1 MVGIIIK
8 PTNGISW
15 WADLGFAC
23 APEQKISRGTGFT
36 VYRAWGGAST
46 EWGTGYF
53 SLEKPE
59 SVLDAEL
66 RFNIADWGN
75 QIHFVS
81 SFRIA
86 NGAPYLIGRVAHGV
100 RDLSRKGTQVY
111 VEPKWRS
118 LVRLVTSKEI
128 LRHDVFVSSRIGS
141 A

>member
-1 MVGIIIK
+1 MAGIIIK
-8 PTNGISW
+8 PKSGICW

-23 APEQKISRGTGFT
+23 APEQKISRAAGFK

-53 SLEKPE
+53 SLEKPV

-75 QIHFVS
+75 QVHFVS
-81 SFRIA
+81 SFQIPEGVPYFIGRIA
-86 NGAPYLIGRVAHGV
+86 HGL
-100 RDLSRKGTQVY
+100 RDLSRQGTQVY
-111 VEPKWRS
+111 VEPRWVS
-118 LVRLVTSKEI
+118 LVRLETSKEI
-128 LRHDVFVSSRIGS
+128 LRHDASISPRAGS